1 MYLFIS
7 YCDSSK
13 FIVPEDGPISLGEI
27 NIGHFFLILP
37 EKSIFIY
44 LILLDKT
51 FVNVD
56 DKEFFNC
63 TQVRFFIL
71 NTWACS
77 KMKHKRNQSLL
88 VNTEFS

>member
-13 FIVPEDGPISLGEI
+13 FIVPGDGPISLGEI

-51 FVNVD
+51 FVD
-56 DKEFFNC
+56 DKEYLIVVKFD
-63 TQVRFFIL
+63 
-71 NTWACS
+71 
-77 KMKHKRNQSLL
+77 
-88 VNTEFS
+88 FSYQIPGMFQDET